1 MFKFVNMMMDIGVT
15 RQLDFQDL
23 VPLPC
28 ELMPSLC
35 HTALL
40 DCWKAEMNKHYS
52 DPSLFRAMYHAYGW
66 PYLRLG
72 LLKALNDGVGFIGP
86 LILNRLIRFL
96 QQGEEPYHA
105 YEIIETTS
113 CYF

>member
-28 ELMPSLC
+28 ELKPSLC

-72 LLKALNDGVGFIGP
+72 LLKV
-86 LILNRLIRFL
+86 LIPFSSKQYKYLIFEYLRV
-96 QQGEEPYHA
+96 
-105 YEIIETTS
+105 TTS
-113 CYF
+113 LLFYALSYLLNIRLL